1 VTVAAWAL
9 VPVPALA
16 ASDPEGR
23 ASAETPAEKTLK
35 ALNQTLTFD
44 FNEQPLETVLER
56 IREQT
61 KLKLVSDFL
70 TFEQMGLV
78 DEGTMVTVKL
88 EKAKVR
94 TGLQTVLTPFN
105 LTYVVLGDTVL
116 ITTEEVASQ
125 RQVRQRISVD
135 FESTPLQTALRQLA
149 RQTAANLIVDARA
162 AKDAQNP
169 VSLKLDDVSLEVAVQ
184 LLADMAGLRPVRVG
198 NVLYV
203 TTKNNATELQASL
216 NSQNRPDRAPGAEMP
231 VYYPTSRT
239 VRAKI
244 VPPPKGVP
252 APPPLK
258 PALIPAPQ
266 AVPK

>member
-1 VTVAAWAL
+1 GDRRPAVERRTVSGLTGGILVKRQPLLWQSGCLLLVTVAAWAL

-116 ITTEEVASQ
+116 ITTEEVA
-125 RQVRQRISVD
+125 
-135 FESTPLQTALRQLA
+135 
-149 RQTAANLIVDARA
+149 
-162 AKDAQNP
+162 
-169 VSLKLDDVSLEVAVQ
+169 
-184 LLADMAGLRPVRVG
+184 
-198 NVLYV
+198 
-203 TTKNNATELQASL
+203 
-216 NSQNRPDRAPGAEMP
+216 
-231 VYYPTSRT
+231 
-239 VRAKI
+239 
-244 VPPPKGVP
+244 
-252 APPPLK
+252 
-258 PALIPAPQ
+258 
-266 AVPK
+266 